1 MSDDV
6 VSLLKSLRSDQGD
19 FNENLRSKLLT
30 LAEQP
35 KLPPK
40 RKTDMEVYNEL
51 SQNDPELAAIAMIE
65 SSGGKNYKH
74 SMDPNSGMTAGGMFG
89 MMPFTASDVVRLDKG
104 IAEKYPDIVE
114 YTKNLKESHPKITE
128 FFNTNPEAAVEFA
141 KSHYMR
147 AKNRLGSPENAAYSW
162 YNGISGAL
170 KAQKVPG
177 KVENHEYVQKFKK
190 LYKPVPT
197 KIAQE
202 D

>member
-6 VSLLKSLRSDQGD
+6 VSLLKGLRSDQGD

-35 KLPPK
+35 PK
-40 RKTDMEVYNEL
+40 KKNDLEVYNDL
-51 SQNDPELAAIAMIE
+51 TQNDPELAAIAMIE

-74 SMDPNSGMTAGGMFG
+74 NTDPNSGMTAGGMFG

-147 AKNRLGSPENAAYSW
+147 AKAKLGTPERSAHAWYS
-162 YNGISGAL
+162 GIRGTLNKTPEQIDS
-170 KAQKVPG
+170 
-177 KVENHEYVQKFKK
+177 HEYVQKFKK
-190 LYKPVPT
+190 LYRPKVT
-197 KIAQE
+197 KVAKE